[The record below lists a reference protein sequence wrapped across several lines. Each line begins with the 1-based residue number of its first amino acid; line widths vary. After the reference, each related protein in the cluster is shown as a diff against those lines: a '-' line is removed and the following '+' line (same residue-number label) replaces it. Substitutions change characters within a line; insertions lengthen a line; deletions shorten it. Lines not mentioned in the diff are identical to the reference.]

1 MAIAVVPDGAA
12 PTVLRWPFEVRYMKS
27 RFAFLTAA
35 VLGCA
40 GTLLADFQYQQ
51 TTKIT
56 GGAMQSMMRVA
67 GAFSRQAREP
77 IVSDVYL
84 KGNRMATVTRQNAT
98 IIDLDKE
105 TFTNIDFDKKQYSVL
120 TFQQMKQAIEDAMAE
135 AKKQK
140 TEGSD
145 ADIKF
150 TASVKETGAT
160 KQISG
165 LNTTEY
171 ILTMAMEG
179 TDKKSGQSG
188 AMNMTNDM
196 WMASDIPGYEQVRDF
211 NVKMAAK
218 MGSIFGGAG
227 AGPLGMARPDMM
239 KGMAEMAKEMSKLK
253 GVPVLAVMRM
263 GSTADGKPLPA
274 ASEAPAAAETK
285 GPDVKEAT
293 GKAALGRLGG
303 LAGGLGGFGRK
314 KKQEEAPAAEQKE
327 APAAASGGGA
337 AILLETTTE
346 YSGFSSG
353 SVDSAKVDVPAGFK
367 QVESEMLKRRR

>member
-1 MAIAVVPDGAA
+1 
-12 PTVLRWPFEVRYMKS
+12 MKS
-27 RFAFLTAA
+27 RIVFLTLAA
-35 VLGCA
+35 FGCA

-105 TFTNIDFDKKQYSVL
+105 TFTNIDFDKKQYSVM

-140 TEGSD
+140 AEGSD
-145 ADIKF
+145 AEMKF
-150 TASVKETGAT
+150 TAAVKETGAT
-160 KQISG
+160 KQIAG
-165 LNTTEY
+165 LDTKEF
-171 ILTMAMEG
+171 ILTLAMEG

-188 AMNMTNDM
+188 ALNMTNDM

-211 NVKMAAK
+211 NVKLAAK
-218 MGSIFGGAG
+218 MGQIFGGAG
-227 AGPLGMARPDMM
+227 AGPFAMARPDMM
-239 KGMAEMAKEMSKLK
+239 KGMSEMAKEMSKLK
-253 GVPVLAVMRM
+253 GVPVLTVMRM

-285 GPDVKEAT
+285 GPNVKEES
-293 GKAALGRLGG
+293 GKAALGRL
-303 LAGGLGGFGRK
+303 AGGIGGFGGFGRK
-314 KKQEEAPAAEQKE
+314 KKQEDAPAAEQKE

-337 AILLETTTE
+337 AVLLETTTE

-353 SVDSAKVDVPAGFK
+353 AVDGAKFEAPAGFK